1 MQLDGDISI
10 WMFSVSHWIYI
21 TIKVPVHAFSYLH
34 ICRKH
39 VCSAKPRNSEK
50 MKPKIHKALLK
61 IVHFC
66 PLLYEKLYKICRVLA
81 FITEHFHTFYLK
93 SVFLF
98 FIFLF
103 FPYFLRLRLNCC
115 QAIHRKT
122 ILFQNEDTE
131 QRDKIEV
138 SACFPDAYF
147 VCTYIV
153 MLVLY

>member
-61 IVHFC
+61 TVHFC
-66 PLLYEKLYKICRVLA
+66 PLLYEKLIKYVGFLHLLQNT
-81 FITEHFHTFYLK
+81 FIP
-93 SVFLF
+93 
-98 FIFLF
+98 FIWNQFSFSLSFSF
-103 FPYFLRLRLNCC
+103 FPTFSDWDSTVARQFIEKQSFSKMKILNKEIKLRFQHVFQML
-115 QAIHRKT
+115 T
-122 ILFQNEDTE
+122 LF
-131 QRDKIEV
+131 V
-138 SACFPDAYF
+138 P
-147 VCTYIV
+147 
-153 MLVLY
+153 LL